1 MSGPLDGQ
9 KVIDLS
15 RVLAGPWASQLL
27 ADFGADVIKVERP
40 GSGDDTRRW
49 GPPWLKDAAGMETG
63 DSAYFLAAN
72 RNKRSITVNLAHPDG
87 QSLLRDLADSADILL
102 ENFRVGTL
110 ARFGLDYASLSARNE
125 RLIYCSIS
133 AFGQTGSRAGR
144 PGYDAMMQAAG
155 GLMSITGPAEA
166 EGGGPQKVGVAVA
179 DLMTGMYA
187 SNAILAALEARHR
200 TGNGQFIDISLYDC
214 QVAWLANQAM
224 NYLVGGEIPQ
234 RQGTAHPNIVPY
246 QAFATADGHLM
257 LAVGNDQQFRACCRC
272 LGREALADDARFA
285 TNARRVEH
293 RAMLVD
299 LLATEF
305 ARRGTCD
312 WLEALAA
319 EQVPAGPIND
329 IGEVLSE
336 PYAAERELVRH
347 LDHVRGGS
355 VPTVSNP
362 IRFSRT
368 PVGYELAPPELGQH
382 TEEVLSE
389 DLGYSAEKIRSLRD
403 AGAI

>member
-40 GSGDDTRRW
+40 GSGDETRRW

-72 RNKRSITVNLAHPDG
+72 RNKRSITVNLAHPAG

-125 RLIYCSIS
+125 RLIYCSVS
-133 AFGQTGSRAGR
+133 AFGQTGTRAGR

-200 TGNGQFIDISLYDC
+200 TGNGQHIDISLYDC

-246 QAFATADGHLM
+246 QAFATVDGHLM
-257 LAVGNDQQFRACCRC
+257 LAVGTDQQFRACCRC

-285 TNARRVEH
+285 TNAGRVEH
-293 RAMLVD
+293 RAILIGM
-299 LLATEF
+299 LATEF
-305 ARRGTCD
+305 ARRGTGD

-329 IGEVLSE
+329 IGEVFSE

-347 LDHVRGGS
+347 LGHVRGGS

-368 PVGYELAPPELGQH
+368 PVGYERAPPELGQH
-382 TEEVLSE
+382 TEEVLSD